1 MATKRLI
8 GFHIRIKDNYTDLAV
23 YGERLNV
30 PIIQCFLMPKEPKRY
45 LYPKSEDRR
54 SWLDIK
60 KQKFKHVYAHSSYW
74 VVPAI
79 GKKIS
84 SKISHSYLQKEIT
97 IAKKLEIDSLI
108 IHPGSA
114 TGYDPALSIDE
125 CKMEGIKAL
134 GNMLND
140 VLKNE
145 PTHLLL
151 ENTAHGNKAVGSDL
165 TDFIKLRPLIKWKTQ
180 IGFCL
185 DTAHAYAYGYDV
197 TDTDNFVQLLD
208 ETMGIHNI
216 RLIHLNDSDEPLG
229 SKLDKHSSFGE
240 GFIGKEA
247 LRRLV
252 NHPKMDHIPLI
263 VEPPPLEPNEMRLL
277 MKELNSW

>member
-1 MATKRLI
+1 LTPKRPI
-8 GFHIRIKDNYTDLAV
+8 GFHIRIKDNYTDLAL
-23 YGERLNV
+23 YGQELGASV
-30 PIIQCFLMPKEPKRY
+30 IQCFLMPKEPKRY
-45 LYPKSEDRR
+45 LYPKAEDRR

-60 KQKFKHVYAHSSYW
+60 KRYFKHVYAHSSYW

-84 SKISHSYLQKEIT
+84 SKISHSYLQKEIS
-97 IAKKLEIDSLI
+97 IAKKLEIDTII

-114 TGYDPALSIDE
+114 TGYAPALSLEE

-134 GNMLND
+134 SRMLND
-140 VLKNE
+140 VLKDE

-165 TDFIKLRPLIKWKTQ
+165 TDFVKLRPFLKWKTQ

-197 TDTDNFVQLLD
+197 TDTEDFVQLLD

-216 RLIHLNDSDEPLG
+216 KLIHLNDSDEPLG
-229 SKLDKHSSFGE
+229 SKIDKHSEFGE

-247 LRRLV
+247 LKRLV
-252 NHPKMDHIPLI
+252 THPKMNHIPII
-263 VEPPPLEPNEMRLL
+263 VEPPPLSQQKMQEL
-277 MKELNSW
+277 MNELNRW